1 MRATFISLVAMVL
14 LWTAG
19 AQALAQD
26 NQGSNQKTTTPA
38 AENERPK
45 NAVEQSI
52 EDARNRGEVV
62 MGTCL
67 ENCENSSDVITDG
80 VEAGRALELP
90 KPVYPA
96 IARAAHA
103 SGEVQVQVL
112 IDIDG
117 TVIAA
122 AAINGHPLLQA
133 ASVTAAR
140 GTRFSPTKYKGE
152 PVKVTGVLTYNFVS
166 Q

>member
-14 LWTAG
+14 LLFAG
-19 AQALAQD
+19 ARALAQD
-26 NQGSNQKTTTPA
+26 NQKTTPPT
-38 AENERPK
+38 ENERPK
-45 NAVEQSI
+45 SAVDQTI
-52 EDARNRGEVV
+52 EDAKKRGEVV
-62 MGTCL
+62 LVRCL
-67 ENCENSSDVITDG
+67 ENCEKSDELITDG
-80 VEAGRALELP
+80 VEVGRALELP

-112 IDIDG
+112 IDTDG

-122 AAINGHPLLQA
+122 ASISGHPLLQA
-133 ASVTAAR
+133 AAVSAAR
-140 GTRFSPTKYKGE
+140 GTRFSPTTLNGE
-152 PVKVTGVLTYNFVS
+152 PVKVTGLLTYNFVS